1 MADGEK
7 TGDRLTTVVKS
18 LVEDCETY
26 RDEGE
31 KDRTRANE
39 YFDGTVTDPGMEAQE
54 GRSSVVSRDV
64 RAVIKK
70 ALPSLVRTI
79 LGNDKVVE
87 YEPVKAGDEEHAA
100 QATEYINYVVFPESN
115 GYEAVQDAI
124 NDALKLRNGIIRW
137 YRDKKITVTVSDHTG
152 VGEDEITQLVG
163 DDNVTVLEASQTV
176 QSVQQPDGSM
186 QLVPVYDLKLRR
198 RDETGK
204 NKIEAV
210 PGEKF
215 LIHPDALD
223 IEESPIVGFNDRYR
237 RSDLVAMGYDR
248 EKIASIPAGD
258 GTDEKQQE
266 EDTRRRDIYSTD
278 DDMVAPELQELE
290 YYELYVRFDED
301 DDGIAELRRLVYV
314 GAIKPECLME
324 NEEWDEVPFADITTE
339 RRPHQRE
346 GASVADDLIEIQK
359 IKTVLLRQTLDNLY
373 WQNMPQPIVK
383 DGSVSNPD
391 AVLNP
396 SFGKTIRMKASVDDV
411 RAALS
416 FTQVPFVAQSSFGMM
431 EYLDNEAVDRTGIT
445 DASAGLPP
453 DALQNVTAKASALIE
468 QSGIGQTELMVR
480 TVARG
485 LKRVFKG
492 LLRLTIKHQDKPRT
506 LKLRGQ
512 WVTFDPR
519 PWNADMEA
527 TVNVGLGA
535 GTRERDMMAVQ
546 AVMNLQEKL
555 LASLGAANNPFVK
568 PNNLFNAIEKF
579 VEAVGL
585 PSGDMF
591 FTKPSDEELQK
602 MMEAMANK
610 PDPEMEKAKMQA
622 ETEKAKAASQLQIA
636 TMQAESNERLK
647 MKELEMEDARKRYQ
661 IDQELQLRRQQNMA
675 EIMAGNAPRPVV
687 LGGAAG

>member
-7 TGDRLTTVVKS
+7 TIDRLTSVVKS

-26 RDEGE
+26 RDAGE

-39 YFDGTVTDPGMEAQE
+39 YFDGKMTDPGMKPQV
-54 GRSSVVSRDV
+54 GRSEVVSRDV
-64 RAVIKK
+64 RAITKK
-70 ALPSLVRTI
+70 ALPSLIRTI

-87 YEPVKAGDEEHAA
+87 FEPVAEGDEEHAA
-100 QATEYINYVVFPESN
+100 QATDYINYVVFPESN

-137 YRDKKITVTVSDHTG
+137 YRDKKITVSVSEHSG
-152 VGEDEITQLVG
+152 VGEEELVQLVA
-163 DDNVTVLEASQTV
+163 DDNVTVLEAEQTLEAM
-176 QSVQQPDGSM
+176 QQPDGSM
-186 QLVPVYDLKLRR
+186 QLMPVYDLKLRR
-198 RDETGK
+198 RDERGK

-215 LIHPDALD
+215 LIHPNALD
-223 IEESPIVGFNDRYR
+223 IEDSPIVGFNDKYT
-237 RSDLVAMGYDR
+237 RSDLIAMGYDR
-248 EKIASIPAGD
+248 AKIESIPAGD
-258 GTDEKQQE
+258 GDDEKDQE
-266 EDTRRRDIYSTD
+266 EDTRRRDLYDRGD
-278 DDMVAPELQELE
+278 DSGARELEELE
-290 YYELYVRFDED
+290 YYELYVRVDED

-314 GAIKPECLME
+314 GSIKQECLLE
-324 NEEWDEVPFADITTE
+324 NDEWDEVPFADITTE
-339 RRPHQRE
+339 RRAHQRE
-346 GASVADDLIEIQK
+346 GVSIADDLMEIQK
-359 IKTVLLRQTLDNLY
+359 INTVLLRETLDNIY
-373 WQNMPQPIVK
+373 WQNKPQPIVK
-383 DGSVSNPD
+383 TGTVENPD
-391 AVLNP
+391 SVLNP
-396 SFGKTIRMKASVDDV
+396 SFGKPIRMKATVGNW
-411 RAALS
+411 REALGW
-416 FTQVPFVAQSSFGMM
+416 TEVPFVGDRSFQMI
-431 EYLDNEAVDRTGIT
+431 EYMKNEGQERTGIS
-445 DASAGLPP
+445 DSAAGLPP

-519 PWNADMEA
+519 PWNAEMDA

-555 LASLGAANNPFVK
+555 LASLGAVNNPFVT
-568 PNNLFNAIEKF
+568 PQNLYNGIEKF

-591 FTKPSDEELQK
+591 FTKPTEDQIKSLMDS
-602 MMEAMANK
+602 MANK

-661 IDQELQLRRQQNMA
+661 IDQELELRRQQNMA
-675 EIMAGNAPRPVV
+675 EIFAGNAPRPIA

>member
-1 MADGEK
+1 MADTEK
-7 TGDRLTTVVKS
+7 TIDRLTSVVKS

-31 KDRTRANE
+31 KDRTRSNE
-39 YFDGTVTDPGMEAQE
+39 YFDGKMSDLEEQD
-54 GRSSVVSRDV
+54 GRSKVVSRDV
-64 RAVIKK
+64 RTNIKK
-70 ALPSLVRTI
+70 ALPSLIRTI

-87 YEPVKAGDEEHAA
+87 FEPVSEGDEEHAA
-100 QATEYINYVVFPESN
+100 QATDYINYVVFPESN

-137 YRDKKITVTVSDHTG
+137 YRDKKVTVSVSEHTG
-152 VGEDEITQLVG
+152 ISEEEMVQLVSE
-163 DDNVTVLEASQTV
+163 DNVHVIWAEQTV
-176 QSVQQPDGSM
+176 ENMQQPDGSV

-198 RDETGK
+198 RDERGK
-204 NKIEAV
+204 SKIEAV
-210 PGEKF
+210 PQEKL
-215 LIHPDALD
+215 LIHPSALD
-223 IEESPIVGFNDRYR
+223 IEESPITGFNDRYT

-248 EKIASIPAGD
+248 EKIDSIPAGD
-258 GTDEKQQE
+258 GDDEKDQE
-266 EDTRRRDIYSTD
+266 EDTRRRDTYSPGD
-278 DDMVAPELQELE
+278 DNIARELEELE
-290 YYELYVRFDED
+290 YYELYVRVDED

-314 GAIKPECLME
+314 GAIKQEYLLE
-324 NEEWDEVPFADITTE
+324 NEEWDEVPFADITVE

-346 GASVADDLIEIQK
+346 GVSISDDEMEIQK
-359 IKTVLLRQTLDNLY
+359 INTVLLRETLDNIY
-373 WQNMPQPIVK
+373 WQNKPQPIVK
-383 DGSVSNPD
+383 EGSVSNPD

-396 SFGKTIRMKASVDDV
+396 SFGKPIRMKASVQDV
-411 RAALS
+411 RADLNW
-416 FTQVPFVAQSSFGMM
+416 TQVPFVAQSSFSMI
-431 EYLDNEAVDRTGIT
+431 EYLKNEGSERTGIT

-519 PWNADMEA
+519 PWNAEMDA

-555 LASLGAANNPFVK
+555 LASLGAVNNPFVT
-568 PNNLFNAIEKF
+568 PQNLYNGIEKF

-585 PSGDMF
+585 PAGDMF
-591 FTKPSDEELQK
+591 FTKPTEEQLK
-602 MMEAMANK
+602 SLMDSMANK

-661 IDQELQLRRQQNMA
+661 IDQELELRRQQNMA
-675 EIMAGNAPRPVV
+675 EIFAGNAPRPIA